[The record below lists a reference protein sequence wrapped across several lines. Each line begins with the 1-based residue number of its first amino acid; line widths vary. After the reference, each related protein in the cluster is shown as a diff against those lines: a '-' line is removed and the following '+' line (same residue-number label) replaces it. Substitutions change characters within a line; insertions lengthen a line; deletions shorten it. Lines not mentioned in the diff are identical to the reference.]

1 MLRHVI
7 YVHVRS
13 VHARSLL
20 RAYMYVGRE
29 CIAPDTYA
37 YEKVFKAH
45 SIAWRTQL
53 HLTPARPKN
62 NKHNKN
68 SLLPCEKRGRKQLP
82 LVQGIKRDAL
92 TSMLAT
98 VVESF
103 ASAVLTK
110 TRQQPL
116 KARPLL

>member
-1 MLRHVI
+1 M
-7 YVHVRS
+7 
-13 VHARSLL
+13 AD
-20 RAYMYVGRE
+20 A
-29 CIAPDTYA
+29 IASDT
-37 YEKVFKAH
+37 
-45 SIAWRTQL
+45 SS
-53 HLTPARPKN
+53 PKN

-68 SLLPCEKRGRKQLP
+68 SLLLCEKRGRKQLP
-82 LVQGIKRDAL
+82 LVLGIKRDAL